1 MIIQPQ
7 IPPYKTLHHMNQVM
21 NSLQNNMKVRQRFHA
36 CHICEGRH
44 AFDTYWVELRIKCFN
59 HNYNH
64 PIDHC

>member
-1 MIIQPQ
+1 
-7 IPPYKTLHHMNQVM
+7 MNQVM

-36 CHICEGRH
+36 CHICGGRH